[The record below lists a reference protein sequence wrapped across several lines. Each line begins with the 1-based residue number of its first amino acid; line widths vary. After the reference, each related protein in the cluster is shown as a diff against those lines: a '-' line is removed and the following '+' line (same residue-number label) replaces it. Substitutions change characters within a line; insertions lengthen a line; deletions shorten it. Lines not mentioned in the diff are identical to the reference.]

1 MRDGQL
7 SAVAGLKPVEV
18 LLDEEQI
25 QTMVKR
31 IASDITRDY
40 AGKEIL
46 MICVLKGAFVFMSDL
61 VREVDLHV
69 QTEFM
74 AVSSY
79 QGSKSTGVV
88 RIIKDVD
95 QDISDKHV
103 IIVEDIIDTGLTL
116 KKLTELLQTRRPAS
130 LELCTAFDKP
140 SRRKVDI
147 DVRYKGIEIPD
158 RFVVGYGLDYDG
170 QYRNL
175 NKLYVI
181 GDEQDEVCS

>member
-18 LLDEEQI
+18 LLDETRI
-25 QTMVKR
+25 QSMVKR
-31 IASDITRDY
+31 LAAEITRDY

-46 MICVLKGAFVFMSDL
+46 MICVLKGSFVFMSDL
-61 VREVDLHV
+61 VREIDLHV

-88 RIIKDVD
+88 RILKDVD

-103 IIVEDIIDTGLTL
+103 IVVEDIVDTGLTL
-116 KKLTELLQTRRPAS
+116 QKLTELLSTRRPAS

-170 QYRNL
+170 HYRNL
-175 NKLYVI
+175 HQLYVL
-181 GDEQDEVCS
+181 GDEQDEVRS